1 MSRDWESLSAYFD
14 GELDSDAAIEVE
26 RLIEQEEDA
35 KALFRRFSRVHER
48 LHGGPRTGGLGS
60 FAAGNGETAAEDIDL
75 SASSAR
81 TWHRIQARIA
91 AFADYERAG
100 LPDARDARRRGLT
113 LPMPLAVAASLLLI
127 VSFTAAVW
135 LAARQS
141 PAPALAS
148 STAPVNVTIEV
159 DDFTAEGLVRWLQEE
174 DMLGELTVNL
184 PSSPQFR
191 MRGEPQLIK
200 VEDRR
205 SALETAP

>member
-1 MSRDWESLSAYFD
+1 MSRDWEFLSAYFD
-14 GELDSDAAIEVE
+14 GELDSEAAIDVE
-26 RLIEQEEDA
+26 RLIEEEDHA
-35 KALFRRFSRVHER
+35 RALLRRFSRVREG
-48 LHGGPRTGGLGS
+48 LHGGARDGE
-60 FAAGNGETAAEDIDL
+60 AAGGAMDLSEDIDL

-100 LPDARDARRRGLT
+100 LPEARDARRRGIT
-113 LPMPLAVAASLLLI
+113 MPVPLAVAASLLLI

-148 STAPVNVTIEV
+148 STGPVNVTIEV

-174 DMLGELTVNL
+174 DMLGEVTVNL
-184 PSSPQFR
+184 PASPQFR
-191 MRGEPQLIK
+191 MRGEPRLIK

>member
-26 RLIEQEEDA
+26 RLIEEEDHA

-48 LHGGPRTGGLGS
+48 LRGAPRPGE
-60 FAAGNGETAAEDIDL
+60 AAREDLDLSEDIDL
-75 SASSAR
+75 GASSER

-91 AFADYERAG
+91 AFADYDHAG
-100 LPDARDARRRGLT
+100 LPDARDARRRGIT
-113 LPMPLAVAASLLLI
+113 MPIPLAVAASLLLI

-148 STAPVNVTIEV
+148 SNGPVNVTIEV

-184 PSSPQFR
+184 PASPQFR